1 MSMSI
6 EICPKRKGKNNTSS
20 GSNCGRRD
28 GRHTESFVDG
38 WSRETSNKAC
48 AGPHQSKAGKSVNVI
63 SNITCGKHSNIT
75 EFIANDT
82 LTCIYTNIDGLNC
95 IKGSEL
101 NIVIQQESPDIVF
114 VTETKLSAK
123 CIVTQYVDCAEYNI
137 FRKDR
142 DTGLGGGILI
152 MVKNKLYVTQL
163 FNDSWKDVEAVVCQL
178 RIGRNL
184 INLACMYRPPDSPSS
199 YNAGV
204 RQSIQAISSMY
215 QGQTLICGDFNFK
228 EIN

>member
-1 MSMSI
+1 M
-6 EICPKRKGKNNTSS
+6 
-20 GSNCGRRD
+20 
-28 GRHTESFVDG
+28 DG
-38 WSRETSNKAC
+38 WSRETSNEAC
-48 AGPHQSKAGKSVNVI
+48 AGAQQSKADKSVNVM
-63 SNITCGKHSNIT
+63 SNITCGKHGNIT

-142 DTGLGGGILI
+142 HWSWWRCIDYGEEYIICDSIVQRFLERRRGSSLP
-152 MVKNKLYVTQL
+152 TQ
-163 FNDSWKDVEAVVCQL
+163 NWKESDK
-178 RIGRNL
+178 
-184 INLACMYRPPDSPSS
+184 P
-199 YNAGV
+199 
-204 RQSIQAISSMY
+204 SMY
-215 QGQTLICGDFNFK
+215 VSTT
-228 EIN
+228 